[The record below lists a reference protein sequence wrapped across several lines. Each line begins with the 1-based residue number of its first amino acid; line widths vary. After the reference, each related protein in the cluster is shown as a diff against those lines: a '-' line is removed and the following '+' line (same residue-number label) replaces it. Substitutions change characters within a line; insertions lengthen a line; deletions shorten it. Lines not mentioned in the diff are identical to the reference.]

1 MTVDG
6 DGRQTAQTDSYSGV
20 PTISSAAGFDP
31 NGNLVAQTQTANGQT
46 RSFGATLNP
55 AAEDTQT
62 LTTVLLLRSE
72 HIGWDGVWNA
82 LRQCPEIRLVEAARS
97 ADWVL
102 AVAAEA
108 RPALIVAPIGAAW
121 ADMPALLVGLHE
133 RWPDAKIALLGE
145 LPSAQG
151 LQLLR
156 EANLR
161 TYLGWDEVLPNSLWV
176 LLRSALT
183 LDLRIASGS
192 LLRQYPLSLDP
203 RPETRPQAAPP
214 ALTPIERDVLS
225 GLAAGLTRA
234 EIAAERACGLRTVH
248 SAVARLRRRFGVRND
263 FQLGTIAGQLGL
275 LAAA

>member
-133 RWPDAKIALLGE
+133 RWPDAKSPCLASYLRLRACSC
-145 LPSAQG
+145 SA
-151 LQLLR
+151 R
-156 EANLR
+156 RIFAP
-161 TYLGWDEVLPNSLWV
+161 T
-176 LLRSALT
+176 SAGM
-183 LDLRIASGS
+183 RCSPIASGCCS
-192 LLRQYPLSLDP
+192 G
-203 RPETRPQAAPP
+203 AP
-214 ALTPIERDVLS
+214 
-225 GLAAGLTRA
+225 
-234 EIAAERACGLRTVH
+234 
-248 SAVARLRRRFGVRND
+248 
-263 FQLGTIAGQLGL
+263 
-275 LAAA
+275 